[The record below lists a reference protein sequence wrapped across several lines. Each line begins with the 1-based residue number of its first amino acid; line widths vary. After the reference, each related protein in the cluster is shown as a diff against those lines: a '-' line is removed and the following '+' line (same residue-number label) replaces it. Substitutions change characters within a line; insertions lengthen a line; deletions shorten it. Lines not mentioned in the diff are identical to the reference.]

1 MGEAKRRGSK
11 AERAVEAQM
20 RDAIPTAIQDL
31 ISRLGLP
38 SGSRFLGYVVHVPST
53 DDYLANVDA
62 MDGMVRRAYTPSPAH
77 AQVFHDFHNA
87 VSAANEVPKEA
98 IELLPD
104 SGTAGCYRTLK
115 SQREVG
121 VLRALQ
127 PILKILKNQILC

>member
-62 MDGMVRRAYTPSPAH
+62 MGGMVRRAYTPSPAH

-87 VSAANEVPKEA
+87 VSAAKEVPKEA
-98 IELLPD
+98 IVGLFFDTGPQYRVIFELPEGFD
-104 SGTAGCYRTLK
+104 ELK
-115 SQREVG
+115 QQFEASPHVDH
-121 VLRALQ
+121 
-127 PILKILKNQILC
+127 